1 MGDEFSTNSLMNLS
15 LNLPT
20 KSTWTPLLDP
30 DGQNVKE
37 EAFQAFCEIP
47 VGRTILDEDVKVEAQ
62 KCDNIHCYEHNMTY
76 SAPLTQIVELI
87 ESSGNCSQSISVECI
102 SAPYQVSI
110 ASISTHFRKTTIS
123 LFNFQ
128 SLTILLCYKVDSN
141 LQSN

>member
-1 MGDEFSTNSLMNLS
+1 MFNFDRK
-15 LNLPT
+15 
-20 KSTWTPLLDP
+20 KSQWSHRRTRHKSSRTPLLDP

-37 EAFQAFCEIP
+37 EAFRAFCEIP

-102 SAPYQVSI
+102 SAPFQVLV
-110 ASISTHFRKTTIS
+110 ASS
-123 LFNFQ
+123 LNFYPF
-128 SLTILLCYKVDSN
+128 LTIFSN
-141 LQSN
+141 LTYLINTSSIRRA